1 MVRTVAPGTPQSNDV
16 KLQKIPRLDFSAFE
30 KMGDAQ
36 IKAGLTN
43 AKLYA
48 QNLLSTEQ
56 QKLFEQYSADPIMLS
71 NALGKLPDMI
81 SDLPQEVQDEMNLK
95 LYTSNIGLVQK
106 AQNNQLV
113 LQDQQNKAYADQN
126 INDIRATILENYT
139 NVMKN
144 AMSPADMKN
153 NVANDIF
160 LSQVDDLQTMSAI
173 KDHNGKDIYSDTQKK
188 AILNVSDTQ
197 LEAGKQ
203 FVDQMILNDDDEL
216 SQTKDYYQKFV
227 LAPERFMAD
236 NYMNRKT
243 YDDFRAYVE
252 KQMKQAGADIKNM
265 RHKQTMA
272 QAMSL
277 QMDNAPGTLEELRKS
292 GWIDGKI
299 VDQIEKTNVKFNELD
314 PSKTETPIAML
325 DLLQIVNSWTRL
337 PDDATEEQ
345 RMLILAEG
353 TAALDGIADYAQKYG
368 LSPDS
373 VKRARQ
379 MIVMKEQ
386 DVLYGQL
393 FNNFGMITQSFG
405 SEIPDMEKKMNF
417 IRGISTGNLKGVDY
431 VVPTEQEMI
440 KLGKLSEVLAV
451 ATDMSREAIRTG
463 DTNAYNQI
471 QANLRKQVAQ
481 IKYNG
486 VIKGYMWEEYARN
499 PDYTFVLDDGTSF
512 QIAGFTAT
520 GDIAT
525 K

>member
-1 MVRTVAPGTPQSNDV
+1 MVRTVAPGTPESIDV

-81 SDLPQEVQDEMNLK
+81 SDVPQEVQDEMNAK

-173 KDHNGKDIYSDTQKK
+173 KDHNGKDIYSDVQKK
-188 AILNVSDTQ
+188 AILNLSDTQ

-227 LAPERFMAD
+227 LAPERFMAE
-236 NYMNRKT
+236 NYMNRNT
-243 YDDFRAYVE
+243 YDKFRGYVE
-252 KQMKQAGADIKNM
+252 KQLKQADVDIKKM
-265 RHKQTMA
+265 RFSQSVAEATA
-272 QAMSL
+272 L
-277 QMDNAPGTLEELRKS
+277 QVQDLPGTLKNLQTQGVLDK
-292 GWIDGKI
+292 GLIK
-299 VDQIEKTNVKFNELD
+299 QIENTNVKFNNVD
-314 PSKTETPIAML
+314 PSKTESPVSMINA
-325 DLLQIVNSWTRL
+325 LQIIADQKYESA
-337 PDDATEEQ
+337 PSTEAEQ
-345 RMLILAEG
+345 QKILEQG
-353 TAALDGIADYAQKYG
+353 VVALDSVADYAQEYG
-368 LSPDS
+368 MSPKTMQTVRETVATIETNAAFKPILDNFRDIIDNFDWKMGNVRERTKS
-373 VKRARQ
+373 EGFKT
-379 MIVMKEQ
+379 VMKNITNLDGVSDDET
-386 DVLYGQL
+386 LKL
-393 FNNFGMITQSFG
+393 IRLNN
-405 SEIPDMEKKMNF
+405 
-417 IRGISTGNLKGVDY
+417 L
-431 VVPTEQEMI
+431 
-440 KLGKLSEVLAV
+440 LAS
-451 ATDMSREAIRTG
+451 ATDNINQLIRNG
-463 DTNAYNQI
+463 DWDGVHQEQKRVQQ
-471 QANLRKQVAQ
+471 QAAQ
-481 IKYNG
+481 IKYDWIDWEKYQGNADTEFRTPNG
-486 VIKGYMWEEYARN
+486 RVVKIKN
-499 PDYTFVLDDGTSF
+499 FTLD
-512 QIAGFTAT
+512 
-520 GDIAT
+520 GDILFET
-525 K
+525 LN